1 MITRLVLWVFFVQI
15 LLLPGCIGN
24 DGETLPSESPRI
36 ALVMKSLANEF
47 FVNMADAAQIHQSEN
62 SQQYSLIINGIRN
75 ESDITQ
81 QVSIIDQMIAAQV
94 DAIVIAPADSK
105 ALVPALA
112 RANQAGII
120 LVNIDNR
127 LDASVLSEFDLVI
140 PHVGPDNKEGARKV
154 GDYLAS
160 ILAAGD
166 EVAILEGIVSSI
178 NSQARRDGFEEAA
191 NARGLI
197 ISTIQSASWEQTKA
211 AEIISAV
218 LTQHPR
224 LKGVMAANDNMALG
238 ALSAIKQLGRLD
250 EIEVVGFDNIS
261 AVNKLVREGE
271 ILATADQ
278 HGDLLAVYGIEF
290 ALHTLAGKK
299 VQYGRKTPVDLITRE
314 ILQGRD

>member
-1 MITRLVLWVFFVQI
+1 MMTRLVLWVFLAQI

-24 DGETLPSESPRI
+24 DGESLPSESPRI

-47 FVNMADAAQIHQSEN
+47 FVNMADAAQNHQSEN
-62 SQQYSLIINGIRN
+62 SHQYSLIINGIRN

-154 GDYLAS
+154 GDYLAG
-160 ILAAGD
+160 ILVAGD

-197 ISTIQSASWEQTKA
+197 IATIQSASWEQTKA
-211 AEIISAV
+211 AEITSAV

-238 ALSAIKQLGRLD
+238 ALSAIKQLDRLD

>member
-1 MITRLVLWVFFVQI
+1 MMTRLVLWVFLAQI

-47 FVNMADAAQIHQSEN
+47 FVNMADAAQTHQSEN

-112 RANQAGII
+112 RASQAGII

-166 EVAILEGIVSSI
+166 QVAILEGIVSSI

-197 ISTIQSASWEQTKA
+197 IATIQSASWEQTKA
-211 AEIISAV
+211 AEITSAV

-290 ALHTLAGKK
+290 ALDTLAGKE

>member
-1 MITRLVLWVFFVQI
+1 MMTRLGLWVFLAQI

-24 DGETLPSESPRI
+24 DGESLPSESPRI

-47 FVNMADAAQIHQSEN
+47 FVNMADAAQNHQSEN
-62 SQQYSLIINGIRN
+62 SHQYSLIINGIRN

-290 ALHTLAGKK
+290 ALDTLAGKE

>member
-1 MITRLVLWVFFVQI
+1 
-15 LLLPGCIGN
+15 
-24 DGETLPSESPRI
+24 
-36 ALVMKSLANEF
+36 
-47 FVNMADAAQIHQSEN
+47 MADAAQIHQSEN

-154 GDYLAS
+154 GDYLAG
-160 ILAAGD
+160 ILVAGD

-197 ISTIQSASWEQTKA
+197 IATIQSASWEQTKA
-211 AEIISAV
+211 AEITSAV

-290 ALHTLAGKK
+290 ALDTLAGKE

>member
-1 MITRLVLWVFFVQI
+1 M
-15 LLLPGCIGN
+15 
-24 DGETLPSESPRI
+24 
-36 ALVMKSLANEF
+36 
-47 FVNMADAAQIHQSEN
+47 
-62 SQQYSLIINGIRN
+62 
-75 ESDITQ
+75 
-81 QVSIIDQMIAAQV
+81 
-94 DAIVIAPADSK
+94 
-105 ALVPALA
+105 
-112 RANQAGII
+112 
-120 LVNIDNR
+120 
-127 LDASVLSEFDLVI
+127 
-140 PHVGPDNKEGARKV
+140 
-154 GDYLAS
+154 
-160 ILAAGD
+160 AAGD

-197 ISTIQSASWEQTKA
+197 IATIQSASWEQTKA

-250 EIEVVGFDNIS
+250 EIAVVGFDNIS

-278 HGDLLAVYGIEF
+278 YGDLLAVYGIEF
-290 ALHTLAGKK
+290 ALDILAGKE
-299 VQYGRKTPVDLITRE
+299 VEHGRKTPVDLITRE

>member
-1 MITRLVLWVFFVQI
+1 MKRLI
-15 LLLPGCIGN
+15 LCIFLVSIFLLPGCIGN
-24 DGETLPSESPRI
+24 DSETLPSESPRI

-112 RANQAGII
+112 RANQAGIV

-154 GDYLAS
+154 GDYLAG
-160 ILAAGD
+160 ILVAGD

-197 ISTIQSASWEQTKA
+197 IATIQSASWEQTKA
-211 AEIISAV
+211 AEITSAV

-290 ALHTLAGKK
+290 ALDTLAGKE